1 MKQTLLKLQNIKS
14 FFLLI
19 AVTVLLV
26 AAAIGPQASADSFD
40 QQIRALQAANA
51 RNQAAVAD
59 LAQTATSYQNA
70 IAQLEG
76 EIYQLQGK
84 INQNVAQQHELQARI
99 EEGQRE
105 LEHQRQLLATTIK
118 TMYTDGEVSTIE
130 MLATSDDLS
139 DFVDKTTYR
148 NAVQNNIQET
158 LKKIN
163 KLQAELAQQ
172 KQDIEKLLA
181 DQQSQ
186 QARLN
191 SSRAEQARMLSKNK
205 QEQDALNRQTSAN
218 QAKIDDLIAQ
228 QRRAN
233 EGTVG
238 GYYFIRFPGAVRDH
252 DVTVDDY
259 PYKNAGFSMQ
269 LGPCSFSDSYPDS
282 PDRWGYCTRQC
293 VSYAAWAVERSGRA
307 APMYYGSA
315 KDWIDSAPASWIH
328 RDPQP
333 GHVAIS
339 TAGTWGHA
347 MYVEQV
353 DGNRIYVSQYN
364 QQLTGVYSTQWRTYR

>member
-1 MKQTLLKLQNIKS
+1 MKQTVLKLQNIKS

-19 AVTVLLV
+19 AVSVLMI
-26 AAAIGPQASADSFD
+26 AATLGPQASADSFD
-40 QQIRALQAANA
+40 QQIRSLQAANA
-51 RNQAAVAD
+51 RNKAAIAD
-59 LAQTATSYQNA
+59 LAQTATSYQDA
-70 IAQLEG
+70 IAQLQG

-84 INQNVAQQHELQARI
+84 IDQNVAQQRELQARI

-105 LEHQRQLLATTIK
+105 LDRQRQLLATTIK

-130 MLATSDDLS
+130 MLATSEDLS

-172 KQDIEKLLA
+172 KLDIEKLLA

-186 QARLN
+186 QAHLN
-191 SSRAEQARMLSKNK
+191 ASRAEQSRMLSKNK
-205 QEQDALNRQTSAN
+205 QEQDAFNRQTSAN
-218 QAKIDDLIAQ
+218 QARIDDLIAQ

-238 GYYFIRFPGAVRDH
+238 GYYFIRFPGTIRDH
-252 DVTVDDY
+252 DVTNDDY

-269 LGPCSFSDSYPDS
+269 LGPCSFSDSYPDA

-328 RDPQP
+328 RDPEP
-333 GHVAIS
+333 GDVAIS